1 MEVYSLDQW
10 RRLRG
15 FSQEELAYRVGVSS
29 RTIANYEKSPEN
41 FGKASYD
48 IVQKIA
54 NVLDI
59 KLSQFFLNSNPEK
72 PKFEST
78 ITEPHKKES
87 VI

>member
-15 FSQEELAYRVGVSS
+15 FSQEELAFRVGVSS

-54 NVLDI
+54 DVLDNE
-59 KLSQFFLNSNPEK
+59 SEK
-72 PKFEST
+72 PKQEST
-78 ITEPHKKES
+78 NPHQKNQHRG
-87 VI
+87 V

>member
-54 NVLDI
+54 DVLDI
-59 KLSQFFLNSNPEK
+59 KLSQFFLGNESEK
-72 PKFEST
+72 PKREST
-78 ITEPHKKES
+78 NPHQKEP
-87 VI
+87 I